1 MPQPFIA
8 SVSRALRGLALGFQT
23 EKNIRRECAAGLGVL
38 ALILILPLSQAE
50 VLAVLFVTALVFVV
64 EFVNTAFERLLNLIK
79 PQFHEEVRDIK
90 DLCAG
95 AVFIAAAVAAVVG
108 LLVFGPY
115 ASFLI
120 RHV

>member
-1 MPQPFIA
+1 MPQPFVT
-8 SVSRALRGLALGFQT
+8 SMMRAFRGLVLGFQT
-23 EKNIRRECAAGLGVL
+23 EVNIRRECVAGLGVL
-38 ALILILPLSQAE
+38 ALILILPLSTAE
-50 VLAVLFVTALVFVV
+50 ILAVLFVTALVFVV

-95 AVFIAAAVAAVVG
+95 AVLITALVAAVVG

>member
-1 MPQPFIA
+1 M
-8 SVSRALRGLALGFQT
+8 RALRGMALGFQT
-23 EKNIRRECAAGLGVL
+23 EKNIRRESAIGLVVIGL
-38 ALILILPLSQAE
+38 CFILPLLTWQ
-50 VLAVLFVTALVFVV
+50 VVAVFFVAALVFVV
-64 EFVNTAFERLLNLIK
+64 EFINTAFERLLNLIK

-95 AVFIAAAVAAVVG
+95 AVLIAAGAAVVVG